1 MEQIFFLITTGA
13 KHHLQKKKLD
23 RKTEFVSTDTIAF
36 RCILS
41 LLCFSKYVRSFFCTV
56 YFDRKI
62 WLFSSIR
69 CFSWISNL
77 PLKICI
83 PCTSPT
89 QNWTTCWL
97 FINLLHENTFCLFSY
112 QIPMNKFIIELKI
125 GQPKR
130 TFLWYWYI
138 RDILQCEMFK
148 MAQQN
153 CHKEIF
159 ARFHRLNGRLVFVYF
174 TFQNKT
180 LSNNDCEHW
189 TLSFFFGFL
198 WSLWT

>member
-41 LLCFSKYVRSFFCTV
+41 LLCFSKYDRSFFCTV

-130 TFLWYWYI
+130 TFLWYWYTGYFA
-138 RDILQCEMFK
+138 MWNV
-148 MAQQN
+148 QN
-153 CHKEIF
+153 GPTKLSQGNFRTIPSIEWSISFRIF
-159 ARFHRLNGRLVFVYF
+159 HIS
-174 TFQNKT
+174 K
-180 LSNNDCEHW
+180 
-189 TLSFFFGFL
+189 
-198 WSLWT
+198 